1 MPIKKIHPRITLVT
15 ALDSEGKLYASLLQ
29 SNSNGDTM
37 ELFLTEL
44 IKTLDNEDAN
54 WRKNTVILWDN
65 AGYHEATQVLLL
77 LEHQR
82 VPVIYLGPYSYNMA
96 PAEMVFAALKVQKL
110 IADGVPL
117 GKK

>member
-44 IKTLDNEDAN
+44 IKTLDSEDAN

-65 AGYHEATQVLLL
+65 AGYHEAT
-77 LEHQR
+77 
-82 VPVIYLGPYSYNMA
+82 
-96 PAEMVFAALKVQKL
+96 
-110 IADGVPL
+110 
-117 GKK
+117 